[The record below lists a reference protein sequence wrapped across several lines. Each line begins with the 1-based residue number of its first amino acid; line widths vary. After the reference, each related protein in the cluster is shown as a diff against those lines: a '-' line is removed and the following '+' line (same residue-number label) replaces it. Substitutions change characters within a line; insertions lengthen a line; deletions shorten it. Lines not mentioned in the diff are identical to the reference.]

1 MKKKSSFI
9 ALIFSIISYAQVPD
23 STSKWNEYNKRYE
36 YFDNYGNLIG
46 YKKYNNLRNEW
57 EYYSENNPKNIKSR
71 NRKVPNLEYPTLSS
85 SDINYAKSIA
95 EQQAN
100 TENYARMAK
109 VHDANLKIVQNRINE
124 IFQEI
129 NEMEVDQNLKT
140 KLINGMNSWIE
151 HGNEHFN
158 KLDNYDDV
166 KKTISFY
173 NGAFNDL
180 KENFF
185 YRILSEIEKIKFDI
199 AFDNI
204 NEIVANT
211 YSKVKSLN
219 ISNEQK
225 RKIFTDLDKY
235 IDNGNKKFIQLNNK
249 EIYIKAHN
257 YYTNAYQFVIDKN
270 LK

>member
-1 MKKKSSFI
+1 M
-9 ALIFSIISYAQVPD
+9 
-23 STSKWNEYNKRYE
+23 
-36 YFDNYGNLIG
+36 
-46 YKKYNNLRNEW
+46 
-57 EYYSENNPKNIKSR
+57 
-71 NRKVPNLEYPTLSS
+71 TL
-85 SDINYAKSIA
+85 
-95 EQQAN
+95 
-100 TENYARMAK
+100 
-109 VHDANLKIVQNRINE
+109 
-124 IFQEI
+124 F
-129 NEMEVDQNLKT
+129 
-140 KLINGMNSWIE
+140 
-151 HGNEHFN
+151 F
-158 KLDNYDDV
+158 DNYDDV

-257 YYTNAYQFVIDKN
+257 YYTNAYQFVIDEN

>member
-129 NEMEVDQNLKT
+129 NEMEVDQNFKT
-140 KLINGMNSWIE
+140 KLINGMNS
-151 HGNEHFN
+151 
-158 KLDNYDDV
+158 
-166 KKTISFY
+166 
-173 NGAFNDL
+173 
-180 KENFF
+180 
-185 YRILSEIEKIKFDI
+185 
-199 AFDNI
+199 
-204 NEIVANT
+204 
-211 YSKVKSLN
+211 
-219 ISNEQK
+219 
-225 RKIFTDLDKY
+225 
-235 IDNGNKKFIQLNNK
+235 
-249 EIYIKAHN
+249 
-257 YYTNAYQFVIDKN
+257 
-270 LK
+270 